1 MHGQTVASA
10 GGSGLWPWQNTLWLM
25 IIGVALVLA
34 LVWIVYRMNLRRAA
48 ERLRERLEER
58 HSERERIAR
67 ELHDTLLQGVHGLIL
82 RFQAVVFTI
91 EPGSPTRIS
100 LEETLDR
107 ADQLLIE
114 GRDRVRDLRTGAIDL
129 SSLHDALRQLG
140 TELERHGGTSFTMVV
155 RGTPE
160 PLRALVR
167 DEIYQVGHEA
177 IVNAF
182 RHARARNVSVD
193 IDYAPHKLTMTV
205 SDDGWGIDQAYLT
218 PLGRAEHWGLR
229 GMHERAHRIG
239 ALLGIRSSSDAGSEI
254 LLSIKAQLAYCQ
266 RARRFWSWPR
276 FSNTESKQRNEG

>member
-1 MHGQTVASA
+1 MLGQTTHRS
-10 GGSGLWPWQNTLWLM
+10 GGDYWLWPDALWLAVM
-25 IIGVALVLA
+25 GVVLVLA
-34 LVWIVYRMNLRRAA
+34 LFWILYRMNMQRAA

-82 RFQAVVFTI
+82 RFQAIVYTI
-91 EPGSPTRIS
+91 EPGSPARVS
-100 LEETLDR
+100 LEDTLER

-114 GRDRVRDLRTGAIDL
+114 GRDRVRDLRTGAVDL

-140 TELERHGGTSFTMVV
+140 TELERHGSTIFTMIV
-155 RGTPE
+155 RGTPV

-182 RHARARNVSVD
+182 RHARAKHVSVD

-218 PLGRAEHWGLR
+218 PLGRADHWGLR

-239 ALLGIRSSSDAGSEI
+239 ALLGIRSSGDAGSEI
-254 LLSIKAQLAYCQ
+254 LLSIKAQLAYSQ
-266 RARRFWSWPR
+266 RARRWWSWPSFR
-276 FSNTESKQRNEG
+276 KE